1 MEKIRAVKEQ
11 GNVAFRGKNISDA
24 ITCYEECLMLTKFR
38 KSDIEKEQP
47 NLTDEEKVEVEKQNS
62 ELE

>member
-1 MEKIRAVKEQ
+1 MEKIKAVKEQ

-47 NLTDEEKVEVEKQNS
+47 NLTDEEKAEV
-62 ELE
+62 